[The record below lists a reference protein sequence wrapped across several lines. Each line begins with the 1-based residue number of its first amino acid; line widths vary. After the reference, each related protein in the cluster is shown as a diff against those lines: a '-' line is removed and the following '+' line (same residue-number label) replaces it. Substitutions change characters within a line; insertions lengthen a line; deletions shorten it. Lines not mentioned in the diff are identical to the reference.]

1 MTDAE
6 KKEIM
11 NHFIEQLE
19 AFGIEL
25 GNKLDQIEQ
34 EKQNYHFLDTIKKK
48 IMESRIDFCSYY
60 VSLEEEE
67 KQEFQNRLLNLF
79 KDQEIVDNIIQEI
92 INLYYL
98 NESGLLDLDET
109 KPQKEIAL
117 ENLNT
122 LLMKIEKYIEETNI
136 DQLLVDEESLAKQ
149 LDRLVSLG
157 SIMEQEESSPVQD
170 IDFLEQVLER
180 SELTGE
186 EKKTILLE
194 LITYNVSEYNRLLS
208 EKETKKESKKQER
221 KPQERKTQERKP
233 QERKILTIK
242 EEYLREIEELLSDKE
257 VIERIVRVINDDFTT
272 MIRIKG
278 ATKEEQEQIQSAV
291 DIARDEI
298 KQTLLSTKK
307 MTPQEALNDFFRK
320 YDDTARHKKEMLNKL
335 IENVE
340 ESKLP
345 EEEQKEIYRE
355 AFQYADK
362 NQGLIAS
369 LSQEAREKL
378 QHYAV
383 SLYQDYENRKVM
395 YETKA
400 YDSIDAVEQE
410 ASYEIQIIREL
421 LEVVSEED
429 KTTRSKLATRLEE
442 ILRCVKEI
450 TKPKEEVQEASNGTL
465 FYLIKD
471 DGTSTLEEDLA
482 LETDNRGI
490 PPQQYGEINNQLKAI
505 KDRSERT
512 LPAAQPVNP
521 SFKAIKK
528 LGIRYTN
535 NVSRTKVF
543 FIPVGKKDAIVVGAG
558 FLTGKDVMKDQDLRA
573 KKYSSKIEELKERL
587 SREET
592 YEEEKQKSSII
603 SQRIFSVIDNNE
615 LEEMLRNPNMPVE
628 EVQYQK

>member
-48 IMESRIDFCSYY
+48 IMESKIDFCSYY

-98 NESGLLDLDET
+98 NESGLLDLDEA

-221 KPQERKTQERKP
+221 KPQERK
-233 QERKILTIK
+233 ILTIK

-257 VIERIVRVINDDFTT
+257 VIERVVRVINDDFTT

-291 DIARDEI
+291 DIARDEM

-307 MTPQEALNDFFRK
+307 NDSSR
-320 YDDTARHKKEMLNKL
+320 
-335 IENVE
+335 
-340 ESKLP
+340 
-345 EEEQKEIYRE
+345 
-355 AFQYADK
+355 
-362 NQGLIAS
+362 
-369 LSQEAREKL
+369 
-378 QHYAV
+378 
-383 SLYQDYENRKVM
+383 
-395 YETKA
+395 
-400 YDSIDAVEQE
+400 
-410 ASYEIQIIREL
+410 
-421 LEVVSEED
+421 
-429 KTTRSKLATRLEE
+429 
-442 ILRCVKEI
+442 
-450 TKPKEEVQEASNGTL
+450 
-465 FYLIKD
+465 
-471 DGTSTLEEDLA
+471 
-482 LETDNRGI
+482 
-490 PPQQYGEINNQLKAI
+490 
-505 KDRSERT
+505 
-512 LPAAQPVNP
+512 
-521 SFKAIKK
+521 SFK
-528 LGIRYTN
+528 
-535 NVSRTKVF
+535 
-543 FIPVGKKDAIVVGAG
+543 
-558 FLTGKDVMKDQDLRA
+558 
-573 KKYSSKIEELKERL
+573 
-587 SREET
+587 
-592 YEEEKQKSSII
+592 
-603 SQRIFSVIDNNE
+603 
-615 LEEMLRNPNMPVE
+615 
-628 EVQYQK
+628 